1 MQNVI
6 VGSLLFLCS
15 LPVVG
20 GGMRIASDLRS
31 QSLPPVILDVHEEPL
46 WTTQVKR
53 VDPNQQ
59 AYERLPSDVDD
70 ALLASNDVPRSK
82 PSIQDSGLPLGKATD
97 IDVAEHKSD
106 EWCAR
111 KYRSYVKA
119 DKSYQPFSG
128 GPRRR
133 CVPPID
139 LVETEKRPQI
149 ASLNDDH
156 VAWCMSRYRSYQPED
171 NSYQPFSGPRRQC
184 QSGLEASD
192 QHYRTTLLAQQ
203 VSN

>member
-6 VGSLLFLCS
+6 VGSLLLLCA

-31 QSLPPVILDVHEEPL
+31 QHQPPVILDINEEPL
-46 WTTQVKR
+46 WSTQVKR

-59 AYERLPSDVDD
+59 AYERLPS
-70 ALLASNDVPRSK
+70 ALLASNDIPRSK
-82 PSIQDSGLPLGKATD
+82 PFIQASGLPLGKTTE

-106 EWCAR
+106 EWCSR

-133 CVPPID
+133 CVPPLD
-139 LVETEKRPQI
+139 VVKTDTRPQI
-149 ASLNDDH
+149 ASLNENH
-156 VAWCMSRYRSYQPED
+156 VAWCMSRYRSYQAED
-171 NSYQPFSGPRRQC
+171 NSYQPFSGPRRKC
-184 QSGLEASD
+184 QSGLEAPD
-192 QHYRTTLLAQQ
+192 QRYRTTLLAQQ